1 MATITY
7 NKHKYIG
14 KWEIIDN
21 SVWKYS
27 FNYPQKN
34 KTIVSF
40 DLDDTL
46 ISTKS
51 KKKYPI
57 SADDWIEINNSK
69 NRLTETFKTNNI
81 IIFSNQSKMKGQEEL
96 IKSKFEQV
104 INYFQLPLTV
114 YISGNY
120 DHYRK
125 PNIGMFQLMLKDF
138 YNDNINEIETFIFI
152 GDAAGRPKT
161 RKHPKDFSCSDR
173 KFCYNIGYFYDK
185 DFEFKTPE
193 EYFDNQKEEPFDWNE
208 FDTSTIKFD
217 KTVNFTPSKTQEI
230 ILFVG
235 YPASGKS
242 TFYETHL
249 KPAGYAHV
257 NQDELK
263 TLAKCL
269 SMTKK
274 YIKEKKSICVDNTNP
289 SKEIRQKYIQL
300 SKDNNIPIRCIYFN
314 VDLPTAKFLNSYRTN
329 ISNKNIPE
337 ISYNVYKKNF
347 IEPSIEE
354 GFSEVIKTDVILDS
368 NLINEKYF
376 NFKY

>member
-1 MATITY
+1 MATVTY

-34 KTIVSF
+34 KKIVSF

-69 NRLTETFKTNNI
+69 NRLTETFKTSNI
-81 IIFSNQSKMKGQEEL
+81 IIFSNQSKIKGQEEK

-138 YNDNINEIETFIFI
+138 YNDNINEFETFIFI

-173 KFCYNIGYFYDK
+173 KFCYNIG
-185 DFEFKTPE
+185 
-193 EYFDNQKEEPFDWNE
+193 
-208 FDTSTIKFD
+208 
-217 KTVNFTPSKTQEI
+217 
-230 ILFVG
+230 
-235 YPASGKS
+235 
-242 TFYETHL
+242 
-249 KPAGYAHV
+249 
-257 NQDELK
+257 
-263 TLAKCL
+263 
-269 SMTKK
+269 
-274 YIKEKKSICVDNTNP
+274 
-289 SKEIRQKYIQL
+289 
-300 SKDNNIPIRCIYFN
+300 
-314 VDLPTAKFLNSYRTN
+314 FL
-329 ISNKNIPE
+329 
-337 ISYNVYKKNF
+337 
-347 IEPSIEE
+347 
-354 GFSEVIKTDVILDS
+354 
-368 NLINEKYF
+368 
-376 NFKY
+376 